1 MRVKARLPTSTKA
14 LVAMSSS
21 LTPMPTMQHMMM
33 LARVLVWP
41 AGTHNKATQT
51 KPVAHHTPTHSA
63 YMMMDYRHTDEL
75 DTTMLAP
82 ASRGK
87 HVPLLG
93 SSIRPR
99 RGQRRRIH
107 SAWCCVGLVAIA
119 LLGLGCIIGISALLA
134 NHSPAP
140 PGLTGLQGYTA
151 QVPTRAAFDAY
162 VAFLNNTLS
171 LDNVVTCSDAS
182 SPVLHTAVVPPTHH
196 SLTPLPLHTCR
207 TTTL

>member
-1 MRVKARLPTSTKA
+1 MESP
-14 LVAMSSS
+14 SSAS
-21 LTPMPTMQHMMM
+21 EGAPSYVHQSPGRHVQFSDAHAHYAAHDDAG
-33 LARVLVWP
+33 ARVSVASRYTTKRHKP
-41 AGTHNKATQT
+41 NQT
-51 KPVAHHTPTHSA
+51 NPVAHHTRFHSA

-182 SPVLHTAVVPPTHH
+182 SPVLHPAVVPP
-196 SLTPLPLHTCR
+196 
-207 TTTL
+207 